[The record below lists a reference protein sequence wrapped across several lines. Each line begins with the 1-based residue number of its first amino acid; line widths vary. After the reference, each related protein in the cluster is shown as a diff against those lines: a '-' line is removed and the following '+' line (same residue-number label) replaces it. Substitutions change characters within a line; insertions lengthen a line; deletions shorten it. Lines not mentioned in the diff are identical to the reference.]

1 MSKKPKGNNTAVVV
15 LLTVLIFV
23 MIALT
28 GLVIW
33 MCVNLV
39 NKTPQTTVRTETQ
52 VYTLPTAPRTEP
64 AQTETQPPETTLP
77 EPEHVVAT
85 ASVGTMGDLLMHKPV
100 FDTCLQSNGT
110 YDFSSI
116 FRYVKDIVSGLDYAI
131 ANLETTFGGDDYP
144 YQGNPA
150 FNCPDALIDSVV
162 DTGYDMLLTANN
174 HAGDTMASGIT
185 RTVEIIRGKG
195 LTALGSQLNAD
206 EPKYA
211 VVDVNGIKIGMVCYT
226 WAYSSNG
233 TSFSLNGL
241 TPIKDEGQMNYFL
254 NNDPGKLYTASEQIL
269 EQMKADGAEATMM
282 FIHWGVEYNIKENS
296 LQDTMAQKLCDLGFD
311 VIVGGHP
318 HVVQPVDLLTSTVD
332 PDHKTV
338 VIYSLGNAVSNQR
351 NGYIQAAPPYYT
363 EDGILFTVTFEK
375 YSDGAVYL
383 QSVDALPTWVNM
395 RTDGAKQY
403 NILPLDGAVQPE
415 RRHAVLREEVHGA
428 HGLHRR
434 RGHGKMPDVSGTA
447 KGRPGSLLSGPGQP
461 SGNLRS
467 KHRSG
472 GNRRGNH
479 PGNHRRHRSCGITN
493 PTQIP
498 CRGKRQFC
506 RGTVFVCRN
515 GKRNFPGKKRI

>member
-1 MSKKPKGNNTAVVV
+1 
-15 LLTVLIFV
+15 
-23 MIALT
+23 
-28 GLVIW
+28 
-33 MCVNLV
+33 
-39 NKTPQTTVRTETQ
+39 
-52 VYTLPTAPRTEP
+52 
-64 AQTETQPPETTLP
+64 
-77 EPEHVVAT
+77 
-85 ASVGTMGDLLMHKPV
+85 MHKPV

-233 TSFSLNGL
+233 SSFSLNGL

-351 NGYIQAAPPYYT
+351 RDLMTLNTGHT
-363 EDGILFTVTFEK
+363 EDGAVFTVTFEK
-375 YSDGAVYL
+375 YADGGVY
-383 QSVDALPTWVNM
+383 VADVNVMPTWVNLHSV
-395 RTDGAKQY
+395 DEKQEY
-403 NILPLDGAVQPE
+403 NIVPLEDARRTEWQNLYGLDAAALANAVASYD
-415 RRHAVLREEVHGA
+415 RTMNIV
-428 HGLHRR
+428 
-434 RGHGKMPDVSGTA
+434 
-447 KGRPGSLLSGPGQP
+447 GPGLEQC
-461 SGNLRS
+461 RS
-467 KHRSG
+467 YYAQEKQAREA
-472 GNRRGNH
+472 
-479 PGNHRRHRSCGITN
+479 PVV
-493 PTQIP
+493 PTEEAA
-498 CRGKRQFC
+498 
-506 RGTVFVCRN
+506 
-515 GKRNFPGKKRI
+515 

>member
-52 VYTLPTAPRTEP
+52 VYTLPTVIRTEP
-64 AQTETQPPETTLP
+64 TQAETQPPETTLP

-85 ASVGTMGDLLMHKPV
+85 ASIGTMGDLLMHKPV

-351 NGYIQAAPPYYT
+351 RDLMTLNTGHT
-363 EDGILFTVTFEK
+363 EDGAVFTVTFEK
-375 YSDGAVYL
+375 YADGGVY
-383 QSVDALPTWVNM
+383 VADVNVMPTWVNLHSV
-395 RTDGAKQY
+395 DEKQEY
-403 NILPLDGAVQPE
+403 NIVPLEDARRTEWQNLYGLDAAALANAVASYD
-415 RRHAVLREEVHGA
+415 RTMNIV
-428 HGLHRR
+428 
-434 RGHGKMPDVSGTA
+434 
-447 KGRPGSLLSGPGQP
+447 GPGLEQC
-461 SGNLRS
+461 RS
-467 KHRSG
+467 YYAQEKQARET
-472 GNRRGNH
+472 
-479 PGNHRRHRSCGITN
+479 PVV
-493 PTQIP
+493 PTEEAA
-498 CRGKRQFC
+498 
-506 RGTVFVCRN
+506 
-515 GKRNFPGKKRI
+515 

>member
-1 MSKKPKGNNTAVVV
+1 
-15 LLTVLIFV
+15 
-23 MIALT
+23 
-28 GLVIW
+28 
-33 MCVNLV
+33 
-39 NKTPQTTVRTETQ
+39 
-52 VYTLPTAPRTEP
+52 
-64 AQTETQPPETTLP
+64 
-77 EPEHVVAT
+77 
-85 ASVGTMGDLLMHKPV
+85 
-100 FDTCLQSNGT
+100 
-110 YDFSSI
+110 
-116 FRYVKDIVSGLDYAI
+116 
-131 ANLETTFGGDDYP
+131 
-144 YQGNPA
+144 
-150 FNCPDALIDSVV
+150 
-162 DTGYDMLLTANN
+162 MLLTANN

-233 TSFSLNGL
+233 SSFSLNGL

-318 HVVQPVDLLTSTVD
+318 HVVQPVDLLTSTAD

-351 NGYIQAAPPYYT
+351 SGYIQAAPPYYT

-403 NILPLDGAVQPE
+403 NILPLDEDNQDQWAELFNLNDAMLSSAKKSMERTDSIVGAGMEKCRTYLEQQKADREAYYQDLASHPE
-415 RRHAVLREEVHGA
+415 AYVPSTVPEETAGETIPETTAVA
-428 HGLHRR
+428 A
-434 RGHGKMPDVSGTA
+434 PA
-447 KGRPGSLLSGPGQP
+447 A
-461 SGNLRS
+461 
-467 KHRSG
+467 
-472 GNRRGNH
+472 
-479 PGNHRRHRSCGITN
+479 
-493 PTQIP
+493 
-498 CRGKRQFC
+498 
-506 RGTVFVCRN
+506 
-515 GKRNFPGKKRI
+515 